1 MMLVMGL
8 LCGGKGLSAGGCC
21 VGSACVRKD
30 GCCVLLGRL
39 RCFALLGAVCSQLRA
54 LKVSLLTVSVGM
66 KKNKSWFNFGRQQG
80 AGGSSSSTAAG
91 SAGASS
97 SAADGTAGAS
107 STSSAAAA
115 RSERVPMLQL
125 FTGRSD
131 GDGEARGGL
140 LSSLMKNK

>member
-1 MMLVMGL
+1 
-8 LCGGKGLSAGGCC
+8 
-21 VGSACVRKD
+21 
-30 GCCVLLGRL
+30 
-39 RCFALLGAVCSQLRA
+39 
-54 LKVSLLTVSVGM
+54 M

-80 AGGSSSSTAAG
+80 AGSSSTAAG

-97 SAADGTAGAS
+97 SAADGAAGAS
-107 STSSAAAA
+107 SSSSSSAAAA

-125 FTGRSD
+125 FTGRSE

>member
-1 MMLVMGL
+1 
-8 LCGGKGLSAGGCC
+8 
-21 VGSACVRKD
+21 
-30 GCCVLLGRL
+30 
-39 RCFALLGAVCSQLRA
+39 
-54 LKVSLLTVSVGM
+54 M
-66 KKNKSWFNFGRQQG
+66 KKNKSWFTFGRQQG
-80 AGGSSSSTAAG
+80 AGSSSTAAG

-97 SAADGTAGAS
+97 SPADGAAGAS
-107 STSSAAAA
+107 SSSSNAAAA